1 MTELNNRPFTIVL
14 RQGTLTN
21 LELATTYLTQGE
33 PVYTTDTKQVFVG
46 DGTNKLF
53 VGGPEPI
60 NTQTANYVL
69 AMTDLGGIVEMNLA
83 GANTVTVPANA
94 TVAFPLGTRIM
105 VIQAGAG
112 QTTIVAAGGVT
123 LRNAGALAA
132 QWNAA
137 WLYKRG
143 TDEWVMT
150 IG

>member
-1 MTELNNRPFTIVL
+1 MSELNNRPFTLVL

-21 LELATTYLTQGE
+21 LELSTTYLTQGE
-33 PVYTTDTKQVFVG
+33 PVYTTDTKQVFIG

-60 NTQTANYVL
+60 NTQVASYVL
-69 AMTDLGGIVEMNLA
+69 AMSDLGGIVEMNAA

-94 TVAFPLGTRIM
+94 TVAFPLGTRILI
-105 VIQAGAG
+105 VQVGAG
-112 QTTIVAAGGVT
+112 QTTVVAAGGVT
-123 LRNAGALAA
+123 GQNFGALAA

-143 TDEWVMT
+143 TNEWVMT